1 MKRQRGGEE
10 MKRQSRTD
18 ERRDN
23 GNISSLITFELRISR
38 KSKRKTEEGRIG
50 KENERDLGGRTNLGQ
65 SRGKETRGGAELGGV
80 VEVQKFD
87 KCNYNYNYNYS
98 YKSVEDC
105 FVWELEEMTVTLV
118 CQPLDFFAI

>member
-1 MKRQRGGEE
+1 M
-10 MKRQSRTD
+10 
-18 ERRDN
+18 
-23 GNISSLITFELRISR
+23 
-38 KSKRKTEEGRIG
+38 
-50 KENERDLGGRTNLGQ
+50 GGRRNLGQ

-105 FVWELEEMTVTLV
+105 FVWELEEMTVTLFV
-118 CQPLDFFAI
+118 NPWIFLPFDRLKSRFSRKAKRRGEDWN

>member
-1 MKRQRGGEE
+1 M
-10 MKRQSRTD
+10 
-18 ERRDN
+18 
-23 GNISSLITFELRISR
+23 IAFELRISR

-87 KCNYNYNYNYS
+87 KCNYNYNYNFS

-105 FVWELEEMTVTLV
+105 FVWELEEMTVTLFV
-118 CQPLDFFAI
+118 NPWIFLPFDRLKLRFSRKAKRRGEDWN